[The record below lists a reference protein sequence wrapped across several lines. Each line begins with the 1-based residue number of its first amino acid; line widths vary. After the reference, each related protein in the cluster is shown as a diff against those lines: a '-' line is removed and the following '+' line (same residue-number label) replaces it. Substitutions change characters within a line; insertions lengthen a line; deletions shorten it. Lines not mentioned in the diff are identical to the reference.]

1 MPFTIQTGHSR
12 LVFNILVAAAG
23 LTAAAIVP
31 RTSLAQ
37 GTGNSSDK
45 PNFVLILAD
54 DLGYNDVGCYGSPL
68 IKTPN
73 IDELA
78 KEGIK
83 FTSFY
88 MAPTCT
94 PSRAALLTGCYPQ
107 RVGIGDQLS
116 EGSPARVLHPGSPY
130 GLNPKENN
138 VAKVLKTAGYSTAL
152 IGKWHIGDAPE
163 FNPIHEGFDYFYGTL
178 GVNNLKPVY
187 LSRGMDII
195 QNPADQS
202 QFAQEYTSE
211 SLAYIKAHKDK
222 PFFLYLSH
230 NYPHVPLSCSA
241 AFKGKSPR
249 GPYGDAVMEV
259 DWSVGQVMKCLK
271 ENGLDKKTIVIFTS
285 DNGPYLTHGES
296 GGSATPFRNGKC
308 TTYDGG
314 MRVPFIARWPGHIPE
329 GTTCTEI
336 ATGMDF
342 LPTFAALA
350 GADVPTTPPI
360 DGKNIVDLIT
370 GKPGAKTP
378 YDHLYYY
385 FGNELHAVRSGPWKF
400 HAKDNLESE
409 DVYRK
414 PSVADVPMPES
425 LYNLDSDPGEQKS
438 VLKDHPKIVKHMRE
452 LMDQARAD
460 LGDSLTNVPPTNARP
475 PGFSQ
480 HPVKI
485 PPGELNLGK

>member
-1 MPFTIQTGHSR
+1 MPFTIRAGNFRHFRAVLTCA
-12 LVFNILVAAAG
+12 LAATTILGTISSFAQDSK
-23 LTAAAIVP
+23 TAP
-31 RTSLAQ
+31 
-37 GTGNSSDK
+37 SDK

-54 DLGYNDVGCYGSPL
+54 DLGYNDLGCYGSPL

-78 KEGIK
+78 KQGMK

-94 PSRAALLTGCYPQ
+94 PSRAAMLTGCYPQ

-138 VAKVLKTAGYSTAL
+138 VAKVLKAAGYATAL

-163 FNPIHEGFDYFYGTL
+163 FNPTHEGFDYFYGTL

-195 QNPADQS
+195 QNPAKQNL
-202 QFAQEYTSE
+202 FAQEYTSE
-211 SLAYIKAHKDK
+211 SLAYINAHKDK
-222 PFFLYLSH
+222 PFFLYLAH

-259 DWSVGQVMKCLK
+259 DWSVGEVMKCLK
-271 ENGLDKKTIVIFTS
+271 KNGLDKKTIVIFAS

-296 GGSATPFRNGKC
+296 GGSATPYRNGKC

-314 MRVPFIARWPGHIPE
+314 IRVPFIARWPGHIPE
-329 GTTCTEI
+329 NTTCTEM
-336 ATGMDF
+336 ATGMDV

-350 GADVPTTPPI
+350 HTSLPTSPTI
-360 DGKNIVDLIT
+360 DGKNIVDLLL

-378 YDHLYYY
+378 YDHFFYY

-409 DVYRK
+409 DVYRN
-414 PSVADVPMPES
+414 PSVADVPMPAT
-425 LYNLDSDPGEQKS
+425 LYNLDLDPGEQKS
-438 VLKDHPKIVKHMRE
+438 VLKDHPKIAARMRK
-452 LMDQARAD
+452 LMDEARAD

-475 PGFSQ
+475 PGFSND
-480 HPVKI
+480 PVKL
-485 PPGELNLGK
+485 PKGELDLGN